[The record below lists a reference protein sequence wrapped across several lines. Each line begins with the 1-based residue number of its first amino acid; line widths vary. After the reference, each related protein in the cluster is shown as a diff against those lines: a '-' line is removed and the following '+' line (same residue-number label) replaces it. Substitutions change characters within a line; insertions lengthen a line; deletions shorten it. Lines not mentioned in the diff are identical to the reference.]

1 MVPAGPGGSH
11 SGRQQLSAPSPSTG
25 RFCRPVDRRSDQ
37 VTLLLRTLEL
47 TGSESLS
54 PSGQTRPLDCPFP
67 RQCFSDRIF
76 LSPTQLQLHCP
87 FCSPYPCLAPSL
99 RSSLPLRLAF
109 CPTEARLTTC
119 SLFQVCALLH
129 LTRMSF
135 PATPSS
141 ALTLLH
147 CPPSDIL
154 YSHVSACHVSPTPLG
169 MKAPE
174 NRATSVHS
182 CTPNTW
188 TGASPGGDAQHVL
201 CGMNEQ
207 TGCAFPSSHCF
218 FPGHHQEETSG
229 R

>member
-1 MVPAGPGGSH
+1 MVPAGLGGSH
-11 SGRQQLSAPSPSTG
+11 SGRQQLSAPSSSTG

-47 TGSESLS
+47 TESESLS
-54 PSGQTRPLDCPFP
+54 PLGQTRPLDCPFS

-99 RSSLPLRLAF
+99 RSWLPLRLAF
-109 CPTEARLTTC
+109 CPTEAWLTT
-119 SLFQVCALLH
+119 
-129 LTRMSF
+129 SF
-135 PATPSS
+135 RCVLDCILPEWLSPATPSS
-141 ALTLLH
+141 APTLLH
-147 CPPSDIL
+147 FPPSDIL
-154 YSHVSACHVSPTPLG
+154 YSHVSACHVSPAPLG
-169 MKAPE
+169 MEAPE

-188 TGASPGGDAQHVL
+188 TGASPRGDAQHVS

-207 TGCAFPSSHCF
+207 TGCAFPCSHCF
-218 FPGHHQEETSG
+218 FPGYHQEETSG